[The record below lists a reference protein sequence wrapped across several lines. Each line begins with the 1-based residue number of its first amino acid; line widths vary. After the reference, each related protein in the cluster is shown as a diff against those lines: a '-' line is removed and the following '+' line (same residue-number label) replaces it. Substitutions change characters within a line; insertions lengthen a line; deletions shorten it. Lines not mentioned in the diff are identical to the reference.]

1 MSSKLDYIYDC
12 PIFVDLYEL
21 LDVEIDSRPEEIK
34 KAYLKLS
41 KIHHPDHGGNNEMF
55 QEITKAYEILY
66 SKDTRKEYDIY
77 FLKKNM
83 DKSEIDDLL
92 RFKNE
97 YKNFVNANT
106 KPISEDKLSE
116 LYKTLFDNNIKEEVL
131 EDNELT
137 KRINDINLERETMDI
152 EVDDDRLYKL
162 TSDDNTVND
171 VFEFIKNKKDEMEH
185 NSSNNTIITNNG
197 IQRISDARDTAC
209 LSSAQALLNHG
220 VSSLDTLPITNIN
233 YHSLND
239 DDLESTL
246 YSSINTPENNL
257 LYNPEDINI
266 NDINEWKKT
275 KTSDKKLSNKDI
287 DDYLDRRKKEENDI
301 FSNVASEL
309 NIKKTS
315 KFLQNTYVSED
326 IQINDKSII
335 NNIRKREPDT

>member
-1 MSSKLDYIYDC
+1 MSSKLDYIYDS

-41 KIHHPDHGGNNEMF
+41 KVHHPDHGGNNEMF

-66 SKDTRKEYDIY
+66 SKDSRKEYDIY

-106 KPISEDKLSE
+106 KTITEEKLSE
-116 LYKTLFDNNIKEEVL
+116 LYKTLFDNNIKEEIL
-131 EDNELT
+131 EDIELT

-152 EVDDDRLYKL
+152 EVDDDKL
-162 TSDDNTVND
+162 FKLVSEDNSVND
-171 VFEFIKNKKDEMEH
+171 VFEFIKNKNEEINEDNLENK
-185 NSSNNTIITNNG
+185 IITSN
-197 IQRISDARDTAC
+197 
-209 LSSAQALLNHG
+209 
-220 VSSLDTLPITNIN
+220 VSSLDTLPIININ

-246 YSSINTPENNL
+246 YSSISGQENNL
-257 LYNPEDINI
+257 LYNSEDINI
-266 NDINEWKKT
+266 NDLNEWKKT
-275 KTSDKKLSNKDI
+275 KKSDKKLSNKDI
-287 DDYLDRRKKEENDI
+287 DDYLDKRKKEENDI

-326 IQINDKSII
+326 IQVNDKTLI
-335 NNIRKREPDT
+335 NNIRKREPNKNQ

>member
-1 MSSKLDYIYDC
+1 MSSKLDYIYDS

-66 SKDTRKEYDIY
+66 SKDSRKEYDIY

-106 KPISEDKLSE
+106 KTITEEKLSE
-116 LYKTLFDNNIKEEVL
+116 LYKTLFDNNIKEEIL
-131 EDNELT
+131 EDTELT

-152 EVDDDRLYKL
+152 EVDDDKLYKL
-162 TSDDNTVND
+162 VSEDNTVND
-171 VFEFIKNKKDEMEH
+171 VFEFIKNKNEEINEDNLENK
-185 NSSNNTIITNNG
+185 IITSN
-197 IQRISDARDTAC
+197 I
-209 LSSAQALLNHG
+209 
-220 VSSLDTLPITNIN
+220 SSLDTLPIININ

-246 YSSINTPENNL
+246 YSSISGQENNL
-257 LYNPEDINI
+257 LYNSEDINI
-266 NDINEWKKT
+266 NDLNEWKKT
-275 KTSDKKLSNKDI
+275 KKSDKKLSNKDI
-287 DDYLDRRKKEENDI
+287 DDYLDKRKKEENDI

-326 IQINDKSII
+326 IQVNDKTLI
-335 NNIRKREPDT
+335 NNIRKREPNKNQ

>member
-1 MSSKLDYIYDC
+1 MSSKLDYIYDS

-66 SKDTRKEYDIY
+66 SKDSRKEYDIY

-106 KPISEDKLSE
+106 KTITEEKLSE
-116 LYKTLFDNNIKEEVL
+116 LYKTLFDNNIKEEIL
-131 EDNELT
+131 EDIELT

-152 EVDDDRLYKL
+152 EVDDDKL
-162 TSDDNTVND
+162 FKLVSEDNSVND
-171 VFEFIKNKKDEMEH
+171 VFEFIKNKNEEINEDNLENK
-185 NSSNNTIITNNG
+185 IITSN
-197 IQRISDARDTAC
+197 
-209 LSSAQALLNHG
+209 
-220 VSSLDTLPITNIN
+220 VSSLDTLPIININ

-246 YSSINTPENNL
+246 YSSISGQENNL
-257 LYNPEDINI
+257 LYNSEDINI
-266 NDINEWKKT
+266 NDLNEWKKT
-275 KTSDKKLSNKDI
+275 KKSDKKLSNKDI
-287 DDYLDRRKKEENDI
+287 DDYLDKRKKEENDI

-326 IQINDKSII
+326 IQVNDKTLI
-335 NNIRKREPDT
+335 NNIRKREPNKNQ